1 MKANTPY
8 QLKVTV
14 EEFFEKTLKN
24 EFAVFL
30 RDNGLVVSP
39 SRVEIG
45 EFEDIAYF
53 ESGSVEYELPG
64 MYWKYFDEVG
74 SEEDAPETEPEAKIA
89 TSGELQASPNFVM
102 THTRTM
108 PVINTNYND
117 KPVQISISPDW
128 VNLESINDLDTS
140 SVAAPNGDQLFMF
153 YHSFVQRSGSRY
165 YLGGKTTAEDALSKT
180 KELYALHQR
189 CLALEK
195 LRKLIRE
202 EQAAVVYSIKKI
214 TEPKK

>member
-8 QLKVTV
+8 KLKVTV

-64 MYWKYFDEVG
+64 MYWKYFEEATNEAHLPFVEAAPVATVAEVVAEEPTALNG
-74 SEEDAPETEPEAKIA
+74 SVM
-89 TSGELQASPNFVM
+89 SGTFRV
-102 THTRTM
+102 
-108 PVINTNYND
+108 ND
-117 KPVQISISPDW
+117 YQDRPQRLGISPDW
-128 VNLESINDLDTS
+128 LNQESVNDLDTS
-140 SVAAPNGDQLFMF
+140 SVAAPTGDQLFVF
-153 YHSFVQRSGSRY
+153 YHTYVQRSGSRY
-165 YLGGKTTAEDALSKT
+165 YLGGRKSAEEVLKKT

-189 CLALEK
+189 GLALDK
-195 LRKLIRE
+195 LKYLIRE
-202 EQAAVVYSIKKI
+202 EYSVVADEISQIVK
-214 TEPKK
+214 PK

>member
-8 QLKVTV
+8 KLKVTV
-14 EEFFEKTLKN
+14 DEFFEKTLKN

-64 MYWKYFDEVG
+64 MYWKYFEEVG
-74 SEEDAPETEPEAKIA
+74 EEAPEPFVEPAPVATVAEMVAKESPA
-89 TSGELQASPNFVM
+89 LTGLVVTSGTFRV
-102 THTRTM
+102 
-108 PVINTNYND
+108 ND
-117 KPVQISISPDW
+117 YQNQPQKLGISPDW
-128 VNLESINDLDTS
+128 LNQESVNDLDTS
-140 SVAAPNGDQLFMF
+140 SLAGPTGDQLFLF
-153 YHSFVQRSGSRY
+153 YHTYVQRSGSRY
-165 YLGGKTTAEDALSKT
+165 YLGGRKSAEEVLNKT

-189 CLALEK
+189 GLALDK
-195 LRKLIRE
+195 LKRLIRE
-202 EQAAVVYSIKKI
+202 EYSAVADGISQIVK
-214 TEPKK
+214 PK